1 MGLIDRPGVVLA
13 LPALLALWRSAKADG
28 AEKHEPGAQSH
39 CQAAG
44 KPDRRLAAMTP
55 LIAFALAACAFF
67 LGAPIPGL
75 ILLGAGMLAAAGEA

>member
-1 MGLIDRPGVVLA
+1 
-13 LPALLALWRSAKADG
+13 
-28 AEKHEPGAQSH
+28 
-39 CQAAG
+39 
-44 KPDRRLAAMTP
+44 MTP